1 MSALWRLLSAIGA
14 GVAHFAFTLRLGSS
28 IHCAETRGCAD
39 TDWIQPPD
47 GDIFALPLSLVRET
61 LLPFFEGH
69 SFSYYSA
76 FNSAAFGLVILAAL
90 GIYSIIRARLQLFI
104 RGEKVVPPLQ

>member
-14 GVAHFAFTLRLGSS
+14 GVAHFALTLRLGPS

-39 TDWIQPPD
+39 TDWVQPPD
-47 GDIFALPLSLVRET
+47 GDIFALPLSLARET
-61 LLPFFEGH
+61 LSPFFEGQ

-76 FNSAAFGLVILAAL
+76 FNSAAFGLLVFAAL
-90 GIYSIIRARLQLFI
+90 WIYSLIRARL
-104 RGEKVVPPLQ
+104 